1 MLSEAKHPLPV
12 PADSSSAAQN
22 DKEPVGRLASPL
34 PGVHIPTRVIFGLAI
49 VAAVTIFTV
58 LPAGFVFI
66 GSFNTAGTGQAWSW
80 GFGAWYQAFTTP
92 RTLQSIGASFLLALR
107 APIAVIIGFFISW
120 LLVRVKIPG
129 KSFIE
134 FALWASFFLPGLPIA
149 MGWILL
155 LDPKFGLINE
165 ALKHLPFVHGP
176 VFNIYSIAGI
186 LWVQLTLTT
195 VPVMV
200 ILLAP
205 ALRQLDSSF
214 EQSAR
219 MCGAGHLQTLRRI
232 VVPMLAP
239 ALLTALVFG
248 LIRGL
253 ETFEIEQLLGIPAGI
268 YVYATRIY
276 DLMTVQPPQFPQAMA
291 LSTFFLLVLFLLAL
305 VYQLYTEK
313 RMYATITGRG
323 VMFTATYSGRW
334 RYLATA
340 FCALYL
346 CAGIV
351 LPLSLLVLGSF
362 MRLFGFFSVPNPY
375 TTEQWARV
383 FRDPVF
389 MLALR
394 NSMFL
399 GLSVA
404 LLGLLLY
411 GLIAY
416 VIVRSRLAGRRTLSL
431 LVWLPWAVPGILL
444 GVALLWLLLT
454 VPGLTLLYGT
464 MGALVLALLIQSM
477 PFGVQLLRTALGQVS
492 TELEQAAR
500 ACGASWI
507 LTYRRVVLPL
517 IAPMLISVAVL
528 TFIGVLRDISTTVLL
543 AGASTRP
550 LALLM
555 LEFARGG
562 NMEAASVVG
571 LILSILAILVALFA
585 RRLGLQFR
593 SEVA

>member
-1 MLSEAKHPLPV
+1 M
-12 PADSSSAAQN
+12 
-22 DKEPVGRLASPL
+22 
-34 PGVHIPTRVIFGLAI
+34 I

-58 LPAGFVFI
+58 LPVGFVFI
-66 GSFNTAGTGQAWSW
+66 GSFNTSGTGQGWRW
-80 GFGAWYQAFTTP
+80 GFSAWQQAFTTP
-92 RTLQSIGASFLLALR
+92 RTLQSIGASFVLAMR
-107 APIAVIIGFFISW
+107 APIAVMIGFFISW
-120 LLVRVKIPG
+120 LLVRVRIPG
-129 KSFIE
+129 RSIIE

-165 ALKHLPFVHGP
+165 ALKGLPFVHGP
-176 VFNIYSIAGI
+176 VFNVYSMAGI

-200 ILLAP
+200 ILLTP
-205 ALRQLDSSF
+205 ALRQLDSAF

-219 MCGAGHLQTLRRI
+219 MCGAGHFHTLRRI
-232 VVPMLAP
+232 VVPILAP
-239 ALLTALVFG
+239 ALLTALVAG

-253 ETFEIEQLLGIPAGI
+253 EAFEIEQLLGIPAGI

-276 DLMTVQPPQFPQAMA
+276 DLMNVQPPLFPQAMA

-323 VMFTATYSGRW
+323 VMFTATYTGVW
-334 RYLATA
+334 RYVATG
-340 FCALYL
+340 FCVLYL
-346 CAGIV
+346 CAAIL

-375 TTEQWARV
+375 TSDQWLRV

-389 MLALR
+389 LLALR
-394 NSMFL
+394 NSMLLGVSVAIL
-399 GLSVA
+399 GLII
-404 LLGLLLY
+404 Y
-411 GLIAY
+411 GFIAY
-416 VIVRSRLAGRRTLSL
+416 AIVRSRLAGRRALSL

-444 GVALLWLLLT
+444 GVALLWLMLT

-464 MGALVLALLIQSM
+464 MGALILALLIQSM

-492 TELEQAAR
+492 NELEQAAR
-500 ACGASWI
+500 VCGAGWL

-528 TFIGVLRDISTTVLL
+528 TFIAVLRDISTTVLL
-543 AGASTRP
+543 PGASTRP
-550 LALLM
+550 LSLLM

-562 NMEAASVVG
+562 NMESACVVG
-571 LILSILAILVALFA
+571 LILSVLAIAVALFA
-585 RRLGLQFR
+585 RRLGLQYR